1 MRRSH
6 SIAVALLLFGCASA
20 PEHPGTAPAPNG
32 TRYLSSS
39 DTLYYGFWQ
48 QQALYYVR
56 GRDTL
61 RIPGQTFIVRSQE
74 WTDAAEGLRVAQQ
87 QQCVG
92 ASACRTIDTFTVSPR
107 GDLVAG
113 APRFRHNVV
122 SLPNRALA
130 VGVQW
135 NDSSSMDS
143 AGIHAEEHQMY
154 HVEKIWVN
162 QGRSLAEIVG
172 DGTMKLH
179 GSFHADST
187 STLAQRTFWLEV
199 AGTVRET
206 HWFDIGAGH
215 IVSNFATARLSGW
228 GTMPNGNGGL
238 DTLPAGITMDLK
250 DRTISSER
258 AHMLARGM
266 PGRDSSV
273 TTNQT
278 GVLFVHTMQRVG
290 DEIDAGIARPDGWV
304 RTATERFAGGRPA
317 SYDAVWSDTSV
328 RCCTERHVERH
339 GDSLLVRRD
348 GRDTTIAIPAVTWAI
363 GDAMNQEMLVPVLLT
378 IPRDNVTHPFAVYRP
393 YDGKWTIWQTTIRE
407 TEGVYVVRMMTSPQD
422 PEEILVV
429 SKSGELLFAEQPKAQ
444 QPWTRMP
451 PRGTVR
457 RAALDGLLKRL
468 TPARNVALRA
478 N

>member
-1 MRRSH
+1 MRSTH
-6 SIAVALLLFGCASA
+6 SIAVALVLFGCASA

-48 QQALYYVR
+48 QQSLYYVR

-74 WTDAAEGLRVAQQ
+74 WADGAQGLRVAQQ

-92 ASACRTIDTFTVSPR
+92 TSSCRTVDTFTVSPR
-107 GDLVAG
+107 GSLVAG
-113 APRFRHNVV
+113 APRFRHNVIP
-122 SLPNRALA
+122 LPNRPLA

-135 NDSSSMDS
+135 TDSNTLDS
-143 AGIHAEEHQMY
+143 AGVIAEAHQTY
-154 HVEKIWVN
+154 HVEKIWIN

-172 DGTMKLH
+172 EGSMKLH
-179 GSFHADST
+179 GTFHADST
-187 STLAQRTFWLEV
+187 ATMAQRVFWLEV
-199 AGTVRET
+199 SGTVHET
-206 HWFDIGAGH
+206 HWFDMGAGR
-215 IVSNFATARLSGW
+215 IVSNFATARLAGW
-228 GTMPNGNGGL
+228 GTIPNGNGGL
-238 DTLPAGITMDLK
+238 DTLPAGVTLDLK

-258 AHMLARGM
+258 AHMLARTL
-266 PGRDSSV
+266 PGRDSTV
-273 TTNQT
+273 TTNGQ

-290 DEIDAGIARPDGWV
+290 EEVDAGIARPDGWV
-304 RTATERFAGGRPA
+304 RTASERFSGGRPL
-317 SYDAVWSDTSV
+317 SYDAVWSDTSI

-348 GRDTTIAIPAVTWAI
+348 GRDTSIGIPAVTWAI
-363 GDAMNQEMLVPVLLT
+363 SDAMNQEMLVPVLLT

-393 YDGKWTIWQTTIRE
+393 YDGKWTVWQAQIRE
-407 TEGVYVVRMMTSPQD
+407 TEGVYVIRMMMSPQD

-429 SKSGELLFAEQPKAQ
+429 SRSGDLLFAEQPRAQ
-444 QPWTRMP
+444 QPWMRMP

-457 RAALDGLLKRL
+457 RAALEGLLKRL
-468 TPARNVALRA
+468 TPTRNVALRA
-478 N
+478 S